1 MSEQRQYIRQSSSVM
16 VEISH
21 PSFGMIELK
30 AKDLSDGGI
39 FVFLGNHI
47 APPAGTV
54 VKARIKRHSGT
65 INQEPIDM
73 RVVHQ
78 QSGGVGLMFI

>member
-1 MSEQRQYIRQSSSVM
+1 MNEQRQYIRISSSAI

-47 APPAGTV
+47 APPTGTV
-54 VKARIKRHSGT
+54 VKARIKRHSGA
-65 INQEPIDM
+65 INDEPVDM
-73 RVVHQ
+73 QVIHH
-78 QSGGVGLMFI
+78 QSGGMGLKFV